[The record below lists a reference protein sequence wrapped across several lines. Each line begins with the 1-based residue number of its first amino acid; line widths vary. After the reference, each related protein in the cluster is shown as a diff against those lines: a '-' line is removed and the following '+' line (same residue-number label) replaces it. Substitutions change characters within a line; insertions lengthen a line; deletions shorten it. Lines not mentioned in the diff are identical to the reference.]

1 VPGSILQHNIRA
13 EPGAFGGDTVDDW
26 SQDAA
31 KPSQAPPSALL
42 GSLLTMLQERQTAF
56 LTELAEL
63 VQLDSG
69 TYDRNDVTEVSS
81 WLQSRL
87 ASWSGEVSRHPDS
100 RFAESFSVT
109 LAGSGTGNV
118 MLLGHMDTV
127 FPHGTAASRPFHVEG
142 NRALG
147 PGTCDMK
154 AGLLAAIYAVEA
166 LQSLGFDRY
175 ERLRFVF
182 TSDEEVG
189 APSSREFVEA
199 MAKGMDAVL
208 VLEAGR
214 ENGDIVEQ
222 RRGGGFYQ
230 LVVHGRSAHAGVEP
244 EKGRSAALSLCRQV
258 VALHELTDLGAGR
271 TVNVGTIEAGTR
283 PNVVPDLA
291 TALVDL
297 RANTQSDMDLL
308 LGEAEMALASSALPG
323 TTFTWT
329 PLQFRPPWEPN
340 PRTRSLVQL
349 AKQVALGLGFAVG
362 GAATGGTSDGN
373 FTAALGI
380 ATMDGLGPV
389 GGLDHGPQEYIAID
403 SIVPRTALLA
413 GLIIT
418 ICSH

>member
-1 VPGSILQHNIRA
+1 VNDS
-13 EPGAFGGDTVDDW
+13 
-26 SQDAA
+26 SSDAA
-31 KPSQAPPSALL
+31 RPSQAPPAAFLN
-42 GSLLTMLQERQTAF
+42 SLLTQLRGQQAAF
-56 LTELAEL
+56 LADLAGL

-69 TYDRNDVTEVSS
+69 TYDRDDVTLVSR

-87 ASWSGEVSRHPDS
+87 ASWSGEIRTHPDS
-100 RFAESFSVT
+100 RFADSFAIT
-109 LAGSGTGNV
+109 RRGSGTGSV

-127 FPHGTAASRPFHVEG
+127 FPHGTAAARPFHVEG

-147 PGTCDMK
+147 PGACDMK

-166 LQSLGFDRY
+166 LQSLGFNHFRQ
-175 ERLRFVF
+175 LACVF

-199 MAKGMDAVL
+199 LAAGMDAVL

-214 ENGDIVEQ
+214 ENGDIVGQ

-230 LVVHGRSAHAGVEP
+230 LEVHGQSAHAGVEP

-258 VALHELTDLGAGR
+258 VALHELSDLGAGR
-271 TVNVGTIEAGTR
+271 TVNVGTIQAGTR

-297 RANTQSDMDLL
+297 RANTQSDMDRLL
-308 LGEAEMALASSALPG
+308 QESERALASSVLPG
-323 TTFTWT
+323 TAYTWT
-329 PLQFRPPWEPN
+329 PLQFRPPWEPSE
-340 PRTRSLVQL
+340 RTQSLVER
-349 AKQVALGLGFAVG
+349 ARNVALGLGFSLRA
-362 GAATGGTSDGN
+362 AATGGTSDGN

-380 ATMDGLGPV
+380 ATLDGLGPV
-389 GGLDHGPQEYIAID
+389 GGLDHSPQEYIDID

-413 GLIIT
+413 GLLIS
-418 ICSH
+418 ICSD